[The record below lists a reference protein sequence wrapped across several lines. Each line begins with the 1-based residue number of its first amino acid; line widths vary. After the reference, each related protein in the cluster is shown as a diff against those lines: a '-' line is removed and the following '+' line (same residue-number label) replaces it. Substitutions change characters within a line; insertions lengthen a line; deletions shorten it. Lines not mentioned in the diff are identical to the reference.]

1 MLRNTKLALR
11 ARTQVLDIDT
21 FVEAVKIELRLS
33 RVFMIASEGIESWS
47 FHPLPREHVRADVLE
62 EVCNHEDSSLCT
74 HVKTI
79 SGLDMYSFLRK
90 YDKRRFTMP
99 EFCATF
105 NRPAPAT
112 RRVLN
117 VYDYETG
124 MLQSYDPEKGL
135 CANEDVRSRNI
146 EKWSNLLDDDSDS
159 GSYDDESHSENDD
172 DDEEDDVS
180 YRTVTPQD
188 RAAATLQNFMK
199 NRLLHIR
206 GWTHFVNQSTGKV
219 EWYVVVVSV
228 TSQNETVR
236 L

>member
-47 FHPLPREHVRADVLE
+47 FHPLPRGHVRADVLE

-74 HVKTI
+74 HVKAI
-79 SGLDMYSFLRK
+79 SGLDMFSFLRK
-90 YDKRRFTMP
+90 YEKRSFTMP

-124 MLQSYDPEKGL
+124 QLQSYDPERGV
-135 CANEDVRSRNI
+135 CANEDVKSRNV

-159 GSYDDESHSENDD
+159 ESYVVFE
-172 DDEEDDVS
+172 
-180 YRTVTPQD
+180 
-188 RAAATLQNFMK
+188 RAAREF
-199 NRLLHIR
+199 
-206 GWTHFVNQSTGKV
+206 HFLSSTYSEYSLV
-219 EWYVVVVSV
+219 
-228 TSQNETVR
+228 
-236 L
+236 